1 MSKNAET
8 HRCDASNE
16 CYDCYTAREAKRQ
29 AQWEAETDAL
39 LATPPATPQCPHY
52 TQDQGCPLHGETCR

>member
-1 MSKNAET
+1 MQMQDQT
-8 HRCDASNE
+8 HRCDAGNE

-29 AQWEAETDAL
+29 AEDAAETDAL
-39 LATPPATPQCPHY
+39 LASAPQPKCSHY